1 MARDAV
7 LSRDEL
13 VTWFGTSAG
22 TSARV
27 RQFMLTDLAGRLAEW
42 GPTGRHWEAVR
53 GVLGLDLDAA
63 TPMEDMPRLWAEAR
77 GRQLRGVPVY
87 IMTPEMMDVCVAAAK
102 TLTVDNVATISVT
115 EPHAAGHLLL
125 PDDLL
130 LDHPLAGTEVED
142 LCALSWFDCVRENRR
157 SRRSDRGGCC
167 PRPESWAGVRHSVV

>member
-1 MARDAV
+1 MVRAARQSGTRSNWGGGRDAGFEEADASQVASTRAVDVAEVAVSGAWSAARMARDAV

-63 TPMEDMPRLWAEAR
+63 TPMDEVPRLWAEACA
-77 GRQLRGVPVY
+77 RQLRGVPVY
-87 IMTPEMMDVCVAAAK
+87 IMTPVMMDVCVAAAK
-102 TLTVDNVATISVT
+102 TLTVDDVADARYRTHTRIC
-115 EPHAAGHLLL
+115 
-125 PDDLL
+125 
-130 LDHPLAGTEVED
+130 PL
-142 LCALSWFDCVRENRR
+142 C
-157 SRRSDRGGCC
+157 
-167 PRPESWAGVRHSVV
+167 